1 MRRIFIL
8 SFATFCLYLS
18 VSAQVPPQPMTLAP
32 DQPVERE
39 LTGGQSHLYQVTLK
53 AGQFMRVV
61 AREKGINIVITL
73 ADPDGKDLW
82 EANFSSNFGG
92 QESLSYEAPVA
103 GAYRV
108 TVRPFVDTAT
118 IGIYELRLEMKTS
131 GSAEDKKRIDVER
144 VLMEGLRSVRKSDFQ
159 PAIEKALQALP
170 LWRELGD
177 AYWEAD
183 TLALLGSAHNSLRKF
198 DQSIDYYNQ
207 ALVLRRQIKD
217 RAGESNALADL
228 GTVSFGQNKYEQSI
242 VFDNQALEIKREL
255 KDRAGEA
262 RVLYLSANANFQAGH
277 YPQVLTLVDQALALY
292 QSLNDRLWIGNVY
305 NLKGS
310 VSFNLGNL
318 DDAVTNYQ
326 KAIENF
332 QAINNRGAQGPTLQN
347 LGLVKGRLGQYDDA
361 IALFER
367 SLAIRRELKDRLNE
381 GRTLSSLGN
390 TLIGSGEYEKALT
403 VLEQAL
409 AIALDMKE
417 APSEAQARINIG
429 LLYQRLGQSERATQ
443 ELETASAIAQ
453 ALKNPFLESLA
464 YRNSA
469 NLAYQQGLYE
479 KELEFQERLRA
490 IDRESKNQNA
500 EINDLINLGADYR
513 HLGRYDRALEAHQQ
527 ALSIARE
534 IKSKSSEAFVLA
546 NLGID
551 QIEQQNYREA
561 IGYEEQSLP
570 LFREAKLPGQEGRA
584 LINLA
589 DCYRNL
595 GLHHQAIE
603 LGNQA
608 LAKMRE
614 LKDRDGEAIVQGNLG
629 AAYNAIGQYAKADES
644 LKQSLAIALEL
655 RTPERL
661 REALNELARLERNQ
675 GHLLEAT
682 AYLEQTLKSLEA
694 SRSEI
699 YNPQSRAAFL
709 AAEHESLNLYVDLLM
724 RRRQAEPGS
733 DALAFDTSER
743 SRARVLLDLLGE
755 ARLNIRQNVDATLVA
770 EEQALGKKVNIWAER
785 VENAVKP
792 ELKDRLKLELN
803 QLESE
808 LERTQVLIRKASP
821 QYAALTQPRP
831 LKLKEVQAQ
840 LDPDTL
846 LLEYALGEERSYLW
860 AITKDSLTSYELPK
874 EEQIKK
880 NALQVYELLTARST
894 SQRGEPAAQRQERIK
909 QAESKLPAVARSLS
923 DTLLAPAAAQ
933 LANRRLVIVADGAL
947 QYIPFA
953 MLPEPNEPRR
963 PGDTETRRLSEDH
976 RVSASPLPRVG
987 MVPLI
992 VNHEIVSLPSASA
1005 LAIQRR
1011 ELAGRQP
1018 APKMLAVIAD
1028 PVFDRTDVRFT
1039 TPATQTN
1046 GSAKPASMASDDAR
1060 SIEHLAANSG
1070 DQAGVPNVRLV
1081 IPRLPFTRQEANQ
1094 LMALAPPGSSFSA
1107 IDFHASRATVLDPAL
1122 SQYRYVHIA
1131 THGLLDSERPG
1142 LSSLV
1147 LSMVDAQ
1154 GNPQDGFLRA
1164 NDIYNL
1170 KLPAELVVLSACQT
1184 GLGKEVKGEGLVGL
1198 TRGFM
1203 YAGAARV
1210 VVSLWNVNDKAT
1222 ADLMTRFYEKMLKHG
1237 ERPAAALRAAQVEM
1251 SRQKQWQSPYYWAA
1265 FTMQGEWR

>member
-1 MRRIFIL
+1 MRRTFML

-18 VSAQVPPQPMTLAP
+18 VSAQIAPQPTTLVP
-32 DQPVERE
+32 GQSVERE
-39 LTGGQSHLYQVTLK
+39 LAGGQSHSYQITLK
-53 AGQFMRVV
+53 AGQFMHVM
-61 AREKGINIVITL
+61 ALEKGINIVITF
-73 ADPDGKDLW
+73 ADPDGKDIW
-82 EANFSSNFGG
+82 EANFSANSGG

-118 IGIYELRLEMKTS
+118 IGNYELRLEVKAS
-131 GSAEDKKRIDVER
+131 ASAEDKKRIDVER
-144 VLMEGLRSVRKSDFQ
+144 VFMEGLRSARKSDFQ
-159 PAIEKALQALP
+159 PAIEKSLQALP

-177 AYWEAD
+177 AYWQAD

-198 DQSIDYYNQ
+198 DQANDYYQ
-207 ALVLRRQIKD
+207 QVLVLRRQIKD

-228 GTVSFGQNKYEQSI
+228 GVVSFGQNKYEQAI
-242 VFDNQALEIKREL
+242 AYDIQALEIKREL

-262 RVLYLSANANFQAGH
+262 RLLSLAANANFQAGH
-277 YPQVLTLVDQALALY
+277 YDQVLTLVDQALALY
-292 QSLNDRLWIGNVY
+292 QSLNDRLGIGNAY

-310 VSFNLGNL
+310 RSFNLGDL

-332 QAINNRGAQGPTLQN
+332 QEINNRGAQGPTLQN
-347 LGLVKGRLGQYDDA
+347 LGLVKSRLGQYDDA
-361 IALFER
+361 LALYER
-367 SLAIRRELKDRLNE
+367 SLAIRRESKDRLNE
-381 GRTLSSLGN
+381 GRTLSAMGS
-390 TLIGSGEYEKALT
+390 TLINSGEYEKALK
-403 VLEQAL
+403 VLEQGL
-409 AIALDMKE
+409 AIALDLKDG
-417 APSEAQARINIG
+417 PSEAQARMNIG
-429 LLYQRLGQSERATQ
+429 LLDQRLGQSETATQ
-443 ELETASAIAQ
+443 ELEKASAIAQ

-479 KELEFQERLRA
+479 KELEFQERLLA
-490 IDRESKNQNA
+490 IDRDSKNQKA
-500 EINDLINLGADYR
+500 QINDLINLGADYR
-513 HLGRYDRALEAHQQ
+513 HLGRYDQTLEAHQQ

-534 IKSKSSEAFVLA
+534 IKSESSEAFVLA

-551 QIEQQNYREA
+551 EIEQHNYREA
-561 IGYEEQSLP
+561 IGYQEQSLS

-589 DCYRNL
+589 DCYRHL
-595 GLHHQAIE
+595 GLHQQSMEI
-603 LGNQA
+603 GNQA

-614 LKDRDGEAIVQGNLG
+614 LKDRDGEAIAQGNLG
-629 AAYNAIGQYAKADES
+629 ATYNAVGEYAKANES
-644 LKQSLAIALEL
+644 LKQSLALALEL
-655 RTPERL
+655 KNPERL

-675 GHLLEAT
+675 GHLVEAI

-709 AAEHESLNLYVDLLM
+709 AAEHESLSLYVDLLM

-733 DALAFDTSER
+733 DALAFDVNER

-755 ARLNIRQNVDATLVA
+755 SRVNIRQNVDATLVA
-770 EEQALGKKVNIWAER
+770 QEQALGKKVNIWAER
-785 VENAVKP
+785 VENAVKQ
-792 ELKDRLKLELN
+792 ELKERLKQELN

-821 QYAALTQPRP
+821 QYASLTQPQP

-874 EEQIKK
+874 EAQIKK

-894 SQRGEPAAQRQERIK
+894 RQRGESATQQQERIK
-909 QAESKLPAVARSLS
+909 QAETKLPAAAQSLS
-923 DTLLAPAAAQ
+923 DTLLAPAAA
-933 LANRRLVIVADGAL
+933 LLGNKRLVIVADGAL

-953 MLPEPNEPRR
+953 MLPEPSVVSSQLSAAKNNGPRTSDN
-963 PGDTETRRLSEDH
+963 GQ
-976 RVSASPLPRVG
+976 
-987 MVPLI
+987 PLI
-992 VNHEIVSLPSASA
+992 VKHEVVSLPSASA
-1005 LAIQRR
+1005 LAIQRS
-1011 ELAGRQP
+1011 ELTGRQP

-1039 TPATQTN
+1039 TTWTETSDKAQPQTIAF
-1046 GSAKPASMASDDAR
+1046 GDAR
-1060 SIEHLAANSG
+1060 SIEHLAENSP
-1070 DQAGVPNVRLV
+1070 DKSGVTTLRLV

-1094 LMALAPPGSSFSA
+1094 LMALAPKGSSFSA
-1107 IDFHASRATVLDPAL
+1107 IDFQASRATVLDPAL

-1154 GNPQDGFLRA
+1154 GKPQDGFLRA

-1184 GLGKEVKGEGLVGL
+1184 GLGKDIKGEGLVGL

-1222 ADLMTRFYEKMLKHG
+1222 ADLMTKFYEKMLKRG

-1251 SRQKQWQSPYYWAA
+1251 WKQKQWQSPYYWAA